1 MEKTVGETYP
11 RWYRFL
17 VGYLCMFI
25 VLLLAIGP
33 MFMFSNFDLFGD
45 VNPIQQSQ
53 LGFMLVVK

>member
-45 VNPIQQSQ
+45 VNPIQ
-53 LGFMLVVK
+53 